1 MDSSSGSQFEQLV
14 DDASA
19 HVRAHLCE
27 GDPSTAVLWDDPTGI
42 TVRLS
47 LLGDEIWLFA
57 GSGVLIRHIA
67 PSDGEFDLEGLLAT
81 ILHVLRGEAIEYFGV
96 RGQTGDD
103 VLLPTGFA
111 VPDGNAGGTTARS
124 SVAHTRLAGPYAA
137 AKAQYEDSM

>member
-57 GSGVLIRHIA
+57 GSGVGK
-67 PSDGEFDLEGLLAT
+67 S
-81 ILHVLRGEAIEYFGV
+81 
-96 RGQTGDD
+96 
-103 VLLPTGFA
+103 VLLGMM
-111 VPDGNAGGTTARS
+111 ARYTQAD
-124 SVAHTRLAGPYAA
+124 VIVVGLIGEREIGRAHV
-137 AKAQYEDSM
+137 